1 MDGQTERL
9 SAKLESLLREAAQ
22 TAAELQRRQHDPA
35 QPRRYRQIEL
45 DAHQVGRQ
53 LSCEIQKQAAR
64 EVAAEADSE
73 ATCPQCGAKCLSAT
87 TSRTLTSID
96 GPVEA
101 CESMAYC
108 HRCRRSFF
116 PSA

>member
-9 SAKLESLLREAAQ
+9 SAKLESLLREAAL
-22 TAAELQRRQHDPA
+22 TAAELQRRQHDPT
-35 QPRRYRQIEL
+35 QPRRYRQIEIE
-45 DAHQVGRQ
+45 AHQVGRQ
-53 LSCEIQKQAAR
+53 LSCQIQTQAAR
-64 EVAAEADSE
+64 EVAADADPEA
-73 ATCPQCGAKCLSAT
+73 ACPQCGANCLSST

-101 CESMAYC
+101 QESIARC
-108 HRCRRSFF
+108 PRCRRSFF